1 MYFLRNKKGIAAQWI
16 AVPAVGPR
24 LFKLQLQKRALER
37 KYGEGSVLKMKIY
50 EIIANE
56 LVKKPEERSF
66 HFKQIEGWLKKIG
79 YIILPL
85 RLGTL
90 KGIGF
95 ALNEHHHLG
104 ERVLEVIISEKEV
117 DMLGDCELL
126 FYMQMEMHDLFLEW
140 NKFMQTKWGEEEVP
154 EMTKDDLKTGM
165 VVETRDG
172 SKYMVVLGECPV
184 FMRKDDYN
192 PMEYYNQDLTSKN
205 HSSFTICKVY
215 NPEVGSLAST
225 LDRANIVTLIWKRK
239 STREVCLEQKIERL
253 KAKLKDAEVELEK
266 ECSK

>member
-1 MYFLRNKKGIAAQWI
+1 
-16 AVPAVGPR
+16 
-24 LFKLQLQKRALER
+24 
-37 KYGEGSVLKMKIY
+37 MKIY
-50 EIIANE
+50 EVIANE
-56 LVKKPEERSF
+56 LVKNPEERSF

-79 YIILPL
+79 YAILPL

-140 NKFMQTKWGEEEVP
+140 NKFMQTKWGEEVR

-165 VVETRDG
+165 VVELLDG
-172 SKYMVVLGECPV
+172 SMYMVLQGDINSTRGIQRLV
-184 FMRKDDYN
+184 FVRAEDYLIVDN
-192 PMEYYNQDLTSKN
+192 HYENDLTDKE
-205 HSSFTICKVY
+205 SSSYDIIAVYQPPICSFDSVFLSRS
-215 NPEVGSLAST
+215 NQ
-225 LDRANIVTLIWKRK
+225 IWKRK
-239 STREVCLEQKIERL
+239 STREACLEK
-253 KAKLKDAEVELEK
+253 
-266 ECSK
+266 